1 MRNLVPHL
9 EYFANLDILRESHDN
24 LQETHDSL
32 ASSSS
37 RDIRSLRAQL
47 ERNAAVHVSEVK
59 SLRSE
64 LQDTTSAIHDLRSKL
79 DTARRTK
86 SLAEEQR
93 DKWKSE
99 LEDLKQQTTS
109 SKSDLERRLVR
120 EAE

>member
-1 MRNLVPHL
+1 MLT
-9 EYFANLDILRESHDN
+9 LDILREAHDN
-24 LQETHDSL
+24 LQETHNSL

-64 LQDTTSAIHDLRSKL
+64 LQDTTSVVRDLRSKL
-79 DTARRTK
+79 DNARRAK

-99 LEDLKQQTTS
+99 LDDLKIHS
-109 SKSDLERRLVR
+109 NSMKADFE
-120 EAE
+120 EAAS